1 MRSSLKRA
9 ARPSPAATWDNPLD
23 QLLGYQLRR
32 ASFAMLSDLS
42 AGISKLDLRITE
54 MSVLMVIDANPDITQ
69 SDIGRVLG
77 IQRANMVPLVTQLE
91 RRMLIGRGETRG
103 RAQALRLTAD
113 GTVLVQRCRET
124 IAEHEARYV
133 KLFTAGERER
143 LLRCLPRI
151 WQQDAPVS
159 DEAEL

>member
-1 MRSSLKRA
+1 M
-9 ARPSPAATWDNPLD
+9 D

-42 AGISKLDLRITE
+42 AGIGKLDLRITE
-54 MSVLMVIDANPDITQ
+54 MSVLMVIQANPDITQ

-91 RRMLIGRGETRG
+91 RRALISRGETRG
-103 RAQALRLTAD
+103 RAQSLRLTLEGED
-113 GTVLVQRCRET
+113 LVQRCRAA
-124 IAEHEARYV
+124 IAAHEARFI
-133 KLFTAGERER
+133 KLFSPKERQD

-151 WQQDAPVS
+151 WQDDGQPV
-159 DEAEL
+159 DESEL

>member
-1 MRSSLKRA
+1 MLHSQVMRSPLKRA
-9 ARPSPAATWDNPLD
+9 SIPLRAASWDNPLV

-42 AGISKLDLRITE
+42 AGISKLDLRIAE

-91 RRMLIGRGETRG
+91 RRALICRGEIRG
-103 RAQALRLTAD
+103 RAQALRLTAE
-113 GTVLVQRCRET
+113 GAALVLRCRET
-124 IAEHEARYV
+124 IAEHEARFTT
-133 KLFTAGERER
+133 LFSHQERQD

-151 WQQDAPVS
+151 WQ
-159 DEAEL
+159 DETL